1 MSDISLFT
9 VDPKTR
15 KVSFALK
22 PKLIYGMEKLIQIIL
37 INLFTSPDG
46 RDVLDPAIGGG
57 IMDLIGDNIDIDNK
71 SAVFAVVAEKIKKTE
86 REIISSQIGVNCPNT
101 EKLREI
107 QIVDIEAGMNDNG
120 TYVNVKLRIVNT
132 AGQLTDI
139 MV

>member
-22 PKLIYGMEKLIQIIL
+22 PKLIYGIDKLVQIIL

-57 IMDLIGDNIDIDNK
+57 ILELIGDNIDIDNK
-71 SAVFAVVAEKIKKTE
+71 STVFAVVAEKIKKTE

-107 QIVDIEAGMNDNG
+107 QIIDIESGMNDNE
-120 TYVNVKLRIVNT
+120 TYVNVKLRVVNS